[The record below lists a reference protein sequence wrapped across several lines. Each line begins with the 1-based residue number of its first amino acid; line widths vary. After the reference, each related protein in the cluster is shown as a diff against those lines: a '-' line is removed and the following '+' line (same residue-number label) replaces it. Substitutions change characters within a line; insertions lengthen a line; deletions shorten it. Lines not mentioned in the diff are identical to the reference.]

1 MKKTNRPSKPA
12 TRPAAAPRHS
22 SPVPRP
28 AFYAVIM
35 AGGKGER
42 FWPASTAK
50 RPKQLLALVGEKT
63 LLAQAVERLDGLIP
77 PQNIFVITNRDIV
90 KEARKAAPMLP
101 AKQIIGEPVGR
112 DTAAA
117 IALGAALIA
126 ARDPG
131 ASFCVLTADHI
142 IGDRPLFQRTLREGL
157 KLAAERDVLI
167 TIGIQPA
174 FPSTGFGYVE
184 AGDVLAENDGIT
196 FLKARRFVEKPN
208 AETAEDYVN
217 SGRYFWNAGMFIW
230 SLAAV
235 RKAIAQFR
243 PQLLPMM
250 ARVGKARTAAQLEAA
265 MAKEYPK
272 LEKISVDYALMEKAD
287 NIVMIRGVFPWDD
300 VGSWPALEH
309 HIAKDAAGNT
319 TVGTCQSLDATGNI
333 VLSRGHLTAL
343 IGVKDLIVVQAAG
356 VTLVC
361 PKARAQDIKK
371 MVEQLRAAKSFD
383 KVL

>member
-1 MKKTNRPSKPA
+1 MKKKTPPKKA
-12 TRPAAAPRHS
+12 HGAAPAS
-22 SPVPRP
+22 S
-28 AFYAVIM
+28 FYAVIM

-50 RPKQLLALVGEKT
+50 KPKQLLALVGEKT
-63 LLAQAVERLDGLIP
+63 LLAQAVDRLEGLIP
-77 PQNIFVITNRDIV
+77 PKNIFVITNRELV

-101 AKQIIGEPVGR
+101 AQQIIGEPVGR

-126 ARDPG
+126 ARDAS

-157 KLAAERDVLI
+157 KLAMEQDLLI
-167 TIGIQPA
+167 TIGIPPA

-184 AGDVLAENDGIT
+184 AGDVLAANSGIKIH
-196 FLKARRFVEKPN
+196 KAKRFVEKPDL
-208 AETAEDYVN
+208 ATAEAYVK
-217 SGRYFWNAGMFIW
+217 SGRYFWNSGMFIW
-230 SLAAV
+230 SLASLY
-235 RKAIAQFR
+235 KALEKFR
-243 PQLLPMM
+243 PQLLPM
-250 ARVGKARTAAQLEAA
+250 AERVAKTRTAAQLETA
-265 MAKEYPK
+265 MNKEYPK
-272 LEKISVDYALMEKAD
+272 LEKISVDYALMEKAR
-287 NIVMIRGVFPWDD
+287 NVAMIRGTFPWDD
-300 VGSWPALEH
+300 VGSWPALEN

-319 TVGTCQSLDATGNI
+319 AVGTCESLDASGNI
-333 VLSRGHLTAL
+333 VLSRDRLTAL
-343 IGVKDLIVVQAAG
+343 IGVKDLIVVQAEG

-371 MVEQLRAAKSFD
+371 LVEQLRAAKSYD

>member
-1 MKKTNRPSKPA
+1 MKKKTRPSAPA
-12 TRPAAAPRHS
+12 TRPSAPAPRS
-22 SPVPRP
+22 
-28 AFYAVIM
+28 AFFAVIM

-50 RPKQLLALVGEKT
+50 KPKQLLALVGEKT
-63 LLAQAVERLDGLIP
+63 LLAQAVDRLEGLIP

-117 IALGAALIA
+117 IALGAALIG
-126 ARDPG
+126 ARDPN

-157 KLAAERDVLI
+157 KLAAQNDVLI

-217 SGRYFWNAGMFIW
+217 TGRYFWNAGMFIW

-250 ARVGKARTAAQLEAA
+250 ARVGKTRTAAQLEAA
-265 MAKEYPK
+265 MNKEYPK
-272 LEKISVDYALMEKAD
+272 LEKISVDYALMEKAN

-300 VGSWPALEH
+300 VGSWPALEN
-309 HIAKDAAGNT
+309 HIAKDAANNT
-319 TVGTCQSLDATGNI
+319 VVGTCENLDASGNI

-371 MVEQLRAAKSFD
+371 MVEKLRATKTYD